1 MIYNTYELIWLF
13 LIYSF
18 LGWMLET
25 ILAATEQRRFVN
37 RGLINGPLCTIYG
50 VPIVILT
57 IFGQELP
64 LFWLFLGAMIVA
76 TVTEWISGHMIER
89 FYHERWWDYSNVKW
103 NLDGYICLPASL
115 VWGVLGTISMR
126 WGNGLLIRLYG
137 FLPEGIGH
145 LLVWILA
152 GMLVL
157 SMSVPVYAD
166 KSVVVKVEAPAD
178 TTDYYMTVDSGGVG
192 VDIYPSTD
200 EKGEKLND
208 KTVKDGTV
216 LHIEGETEK
225 NGETWGYTEYNGRY
239 GYVPLEELRPSRDA
253 ELVKAGIAG
262 STEKET
268 SGVKQGGA
276 SDTQNSSA
284 GETQGEAAGMDNT
297 GNAQVQNGEG
307 QGTSAETDSTGS
319 SQAQNGEG
327 QGTSAGADST
337 GSSQSQNG
345 EGPGTSAG
353 TDSTGSAQAQ
363 NGEVQGPPAAS
374 DSTDSSQAQSGEVQG
389 PPAAEGTTE
398 GGDYAEE
405 AVTKPVNGT
414 AATSFKEENSW
425 YKSPFIWIGIATVL
439 AVIGILGYHLKKR

>member
-1 MIYNTYELIWLF
+1 M
-13 LIYSF
+13 
-18 LGWMLET
+18 
-25 ILAATEQRRFVN
+25 RR
-37 RGLINGPLCTIYG
+37 C
-50 VPIVILT
+50 
-57 IFGQELP
+57 
-64 LFWLFLGAMIVA
+64 
-76 TVTEWISGHMIER
+76 
-89 FYHERWWDYSNVKW
+89 K
-103 NLDGYICLPASL
+103 
-115 VWGVLGTISMR
+115 GVL
-126 WGNGLLIRLYG
+126 
-137 FLPEGIGH
+137 
-145 LLVWILA
+145 LA

-239 GYVPLEELRPSRDA
+239 GYVPLEELRPSKDA
-253 ELVKAGIAG
+253 ELAKAGIAG
-262 STEKET
+262 GTEKET
-268 SGVKQGGA
+268 SAVNQGGA

-307 QGTSAETDSTGS
+307 PGTSAETDSTGS
-319 SQAQNGEG
+319 
-327 QGTSAGADST
+327 
-337 GSSQSQNG
+337 
-345 EGPGTSAG
+345 
-353 TDSTGSAQAQ
+353 AQAQ
-363 NGEVQGPPAAS
+363 NSEVQGPPAAS
-374 DSTDSSQAQSGEVQG
+374 DSTGSSQAQSGEVQG

>member
-1 MIYNTYELIWLF
+1 M
-13 LIYSF
+13 
-18 LGWMLET
+18 
-25 ILAATEQRRFVN
+25 RR
-37 RGLINGPLCTIYG
+37 C
-50 VPIVILT
+50 
-57 IFGQELP
+57 
-64 LFWLFLGAMIVA
+64 
-76 TVTEWISGHMIER
+76 
-89 FYHERWWDYSNVKW
+89 K
-103 NLDGYICLPASL
+103 
-115 VWGVLGTISMR
+115 GVL
-126 WGNGLLIRLYG
+126 
-137 FLPEGIGH
+137 
-145 LLVWILA
+145 LA

-337 GSSQSQNG
+337 GS
-345 EGPGTSAG
+345 
-353 TDSTGSAQAQ
+353 AQAQ